1 MYFKI
6 HLNIKLMSQLYPKNV
21 YQYQQR
27 MDDITGPT
35 AFVEDS
41 KTIFFLFV
49 YLLRPQIYRC
59 SLPMPTIR
67 KDLGQKIE
75 YTKIII

>member
-27 MDDITGPT
+27 MDDITGPLLH
-35 AFVEDS
+35 S
-41 KTIFFLFV
+41 LKILKQFFS
-49 YLLRPQIYRC
+49 YSSIC
-59 SLPMPTIR
+59 
-67 KDLGQKIE
+67 
-75 YTKIII
+75 